1 MKDLT
6 QGKEGRQILLFA
18 VPMLIGNVFQQLYNV
33 VDSIVVG
40 KYIGSVALAAVGAS
54 FPILFTLAALIGGV
68 VMGSSILVSQYFGA
82 KNYHQVKIT
91 SDTLQIFLLISSTI
105 LTLIFFIFSRSIF
118 RMLSIPEEV
127 MPDAVRYFDII
138 ILTTTVPSF
147 AMFGI
152 SSVLRG
158 VGNSK
163 TPIYF
168 IVSSIL
174 LNIVLDLV
182 FVLQFH
188 WGIDGVAWA
197 TGIAT
202 ILAWVSLWYY
212 LNRKENSMVRFN
224 LNFRKWEFNWEN
236 FRLSLKIG
244 LPSGIQQTL
253 VGLGSMALL
262 GIVSPYG
269 TAVLAAYAAAGRVDM
284 FVSMPSMNLAAA
296 LSSFVGQNLGAGK
309 FERIKQGLKSS
320 LIYSSALCIFLSLTV
335 VFFGEEIMKLFVDS
349 NSPHYNEIIQIGK
362 EYLVIVT
369 SFYIVFTTMFIINGV
384 MRGAGATLVPMLIT
398 TLSLWVIRVPLA
410 YLLSDKFGE
419 SGIWWSIPIGW
430 TAGFIGALIYYKS
443 GLWKKHRVKPVMIP
457 AEIPN

>member
-6 QGKEGRQILLFA
+6 QGNEGRQILLFA
-18 VPMLIGNVFQQLYNV
+18 IPMLIGNVFQQLYNI

-40 KYIGSVALAAVGAS
+40 KYIGSVALAAVGSS
-54 FPILFTLAALIGGV
+54 FPILFTIFALVGGV
-68 VMGSSILVSQYFGA
+68 TIGSSILISQYFGA
-82 KNYHQVKIT
+82 KNYHQVKIS
-91 SDTLQIFLLISSTI
+91 SDTLQVFLLISSVV
-105 LTLIFFIFSRSIF
+105 LSLLFFIFSRPIF
-118 RMLSIPEEV
+118 RLLSIPEEV
-127 MPDAVRYFDII
+127 LPDAVKYFDIV

-152 SSVLRG
+152 SSILRG

-168 IVSSIL
+168 IVTSII
-174 LNIVLDLV
+174 LNIILDLV
-182 FVLQFH
+182 FVLLFK
-188 WGIDGVAWA
+188 WGISGVAWA
-197 TGIAT
+197 TAISS
-202 ILAWVSLWYY
+202 ILAWLALWYY
-212 LNRKENSMVRFN
+212 LNRMNNNLIRFSIN
-224 LNFRKWEFNWEN
+224 YKKWEFNWEN
-236 FRLSLKIG
+236 FMLSLKIG

-269 TAVLAAYAAAGRVDM
+269 TAVLAAYTAAGRVDM

-296 LSSFVGQNLGAGK
+296 LSSFVGQNMGAGK
-309 FERIKQGLKSS
+309 YDRIKNGLKSS
-320 LIYSSALCIFLSLTV
+320 LVYSSILCISLTIV
-335 VFFGEEIMKLFVDS
+335 VVLFGEEIMGLFVDHS
-349 NSPHYNEIIQIGK
+349 SPHYSEIIRIGK

-369 SFYIVFTTMFIINGV
+369 SFYIVFTTMFIINGAI
-384 MRGAGATLVPMLIT
+384 RGAGATLIPMLIT

-410 YLLSDKFGE
+410 YILSDFFGE

-430 TAGFIGALIYYKS
+430 TAGCIGAIIYYKS
-443 GLWKKHRVKPVMIP
+443 GLWKKHRVKPVMVQ